1 MKPIKG
7 IIRGESSISYSI
19 SVNGDVESFI
29 DSLAPDDSQFESMV
43 KRTVLLLTAPVVI
56 PTIPLQNLQSAIFNK
71 RLSRRNT
78 ATADYE
84 TEAAFTVTTPSD
96 TKTLRLAEEFRIS
109 RKNSFDSKLE
119 LTNDWESLQDI
130 IGERIR
136 LGTKFDLKR
145 QEGKV
150 FLELFGE
157 KYILNSKYDADGKC
171 GANRCDLD
179 MREVQIE
186 QNLPFLLA
194 VGMPSKIDANAKC
207 FMSWGQDEER
217 FLATCDSSRLILG
230 AIGDVDKEY
239 SLSGYVKQSGKKVES
254 DVTFIHN
261 DEDLA
266 FAAFDRSVPKKVHYF
281 ASGGVPS

>member
-1 MKPIKG
+1 M
-7 IIRGESSISYSI
+7 RGESSISYSI

-145 QEGKV
+145 QEGKI

-157 KYILNSKYDADGKC
+157 KYMLNSKYDADGKC